1 MHMLASQGYVVI
13 AIDSRGS
20 RHRGLIFESHLKG
33 RLVSNSLYFNNFNGK
48 INKNNFMI

>member
-20 RHRGLIFESHLKG
+20 RHRGLAFESHLKG
-33 RLVSNSLYFNNFNGK
+33 RLVSIF
-48 INKNNFMI
+48 

>member
-1 MHMLASQGYVVI
+1 MLASQGYVVI

-33 RLVSNSLYFNNFNGK
+33 RLVSGLEFLNIRMNN
-48 INKNNFMI
+48 

>member
-33 RLVSNSLYFNNFNGK
+33 RLVSTSNVSIFYK
-48 INKNNFMI
+48 

>member
-20 RHRGLIFESHLKG
+20 RHRGLAFESHLKG
-33 RLVSNSLYFNNFNGK
+33 RLVRTLLCDYVLI
-48 INKNNFMI
+48 IN

>member
-33 RLVSNSLYFNNFNGK
+33 RLVSTCNISMFYEQLINFVYN
-48 INKNNFMI
+48 